1 MLAGGVN
8 WGCYGPSLVLVLP
21 QAPRGA
27 QQPPPPSIPYATAM
41 VRKNLA
47 KHFDCFKVTN
57 YQKMVRI
64 FTARYSVR

>member
-1 MLAGGVN
+1 MGVLNGGAT
-8 WGCYGPSLVLVLP
+8 GHLYSLVPVLP
-21 QAPRGA
+21 QAPGGA
-27 QQPPPPSIPYATAM
+27 PQHPYATAM